1 MNNKKLFLSLALTV
15 FLTACGQNT
24 NNDSAVSDETISAAL
39 DSEEGQDKAKAN
51 EDSSNNTTKK
61 KKKVGKDGID
71 YDMWREMIVEKGEF
85 SKTLAKNISE
95 DQLKELI
102 LNARQVADI
111 TGYWD
116 VKDFV
121 FQDLGKTFPEL
132 SNKFPLDS
140 IEEKYSQ
147 KAANPGDYL
156 GKFDFERQQMIDMG
170 YPSDSVWAID
180 DKKVQDAFH
189 QAYEE
194 DEDLYYEDYVAN
206 AGAILFGEDLAEE
219 EEEETTL
226 PKEDSDKKT
235 ESAEHNKAST
245 NNTRKN
251 KLRRYGSS
259 QTDYDA
265 IKSAL
270 VQYYEF
276 SPASVNQMT
285 NEDIDRAYTRAMDRL
300 EETGFGDIGLIYEE
314 LGKMYPGASTMYPG
328 TQGTTDTN

>member
-1 MNNKKLFLSLALTV
+1 MTNKKLFISLALTV
-15 FLTACGQNT
+15 FLTACGSNSNT
-24 NNDSAVSDETISAAL
+24 ENSVSEETITAAL
-39 DSEEGQDKAKAN
+39 DGDKSKDQLKVAEEKEETK
-51 EDSSNNTTKK
+51 TKK
-61 KKKVGKDGID
+61 KKNVDKNGID
-71 YDMWREMIVEKGEF
+71 YDMWREMIVEIGDF
-85 SKTLAKNISE
+85 SPTLAKNITDE
-95 DQLKELI
+95 QLKELI

-140 IEEKYSQ
+140 IEERYSQ

-156 GKFDFERQQMIDMG
+156 GKFDYERQQMIDLG

-180 DKKVQDAFH
+180 DKTVQDAFH
-189 QAYEE
+189 KAYEE

-206 AGAILFGEDLAEE
+206 AAQILFGENEVAEE
-219 EEEETTL
+219 DEEDEAT
-226 PKEDSDKKT
+226 KKTT
-235 ESAEHNKAST
+235 ESADLNKSST

-276 SPASVNQMT
+276 SPSSVNQMT
-285 NEDIDRAYTRAMDRL
+285 NEDIDIAYTRAMNRL
-300 EETGFGDIGLIYEE
+300 EETGFGDIGLIFEE
-314 LGKMYPGASTMYPG
+314 LGKMYPGASDMYPG
-328 TQGTTDTN
+328 NEGTTETN